1 MKRILFALAVVLVA
15 ASAFA
20 ADVADRDVLI
30 TTDGT
35 VYSIAAERSNDGL
48 SASLLL
54 TVQSGGKSAQSVIP
68 ESASGLNGLPTL
80 AFDSDSKTLFVVWMR
95 QPNTASSELLV
106 ARYNPSTAKWDQ
118 ATVIDSGPVVRSNV
132 TIRFTRQVQ
141 MLQRDG
147 TYADT
152 AALILHAAWWQK
164 GPWGESPMYA
174 VMPLN
179 GGFLADPDIHDLT
192 EFVAARDVAKV
203 VSSDFMRHVAL
214 LAGPT
219 SNSVDAIFA
228 DSQTNSFYR
237 MTLRPIADTRVHITV
252 GEKGPRLGGPHSL
265 SFDWS
270 GRTGTIGSGDGNT
283 VIFTNTTDDKV
294 SWVTLRNGV
303 WLPVQSL
310 TLSDKVTVNTAMS
323 ALAKMAASSE

>member
-68 ESASGLNGLPTL
+68 ESASGLNGRPTL

-118 ATVIDSGPVVRSNV
+118 ATVIDSGRETPACSIELRMRQNRSTMAKRSSGPITGVRS
-132 TIRFTRQVQ
+132 
-141 MLQRDG
+141 
-147 TYADT
+147 
-152 AALILHAAWWQK
+152 
-164 GPWGESPMYA
+164 
-174 VMPLN
+174 
-179 GGFLADPDIHDLT
+179 
-192 EFVAARDVAKV
+192 
-203 VSSDFMRHVAL
+203 
-214 LAGPT
+214 
-219 SNSVDAIFA
+219 SNRSMC
-228 DSQTNSFYR
+228 R
-237 MTLRPIADTRVHITV
+237 R
-252 GEKGPRLGGPHSL
+252 
-265 SFDWS
+265 
-270 GRTGTIGSGDGNT
+270 
-283 VIFTNTTDDKV
+283 
-294 SWVTLRNGV
+294 
-303 WLPVQSL
+303 
-310 TLSDKVTVNTAMS
+310 
-323 ALAKMAASSE
+323 